1 MLTSVITIFVDN
13 HRKISSQYFDS
24 GNKRVLP
31 KRSSLF
37 FHKFFLYNRFTE
49 VKTMNFLLEMSRFTK
64 LFKFRLVGAYLNTLL
79 HPNEHKINC
88 HL

>member
-13 HRKISSQYFDS
+13 HRNISSQYFDS
-24 GNKRVLP
+24 GNKRALP

-64 LFKFRLVGAYLNTLL
+64 LFKLVGRAYLNTLL
-79 HPNEHKINC
+79 HPNELKINC